1 MKGAPVSEIFDD
13 IYFSAEDGVAE
24 TNHVF
29 LKGNHLPEN
38 WRDIGNFVIT
48 ETGFGTG
55 LNFLCTW
62 KLFEKTAKL
71 HQHLDFISIEKY
83 PLHPDYIYE
92 VLKPWH
98 KYFGTRL
105 DMLCKL
111 YPILVAGFHR
121 IQITPQITLTLIF
134 DDIHDALPEMEAQ
147 VDCWFLDGF
156 TPAKNPDMW
165 NENLYTQMVR
175 LSHDQTTY
183 ATFTAAGD
191 VRRGLAKAGFSVEK
205 RDGFGR
211 KRDMIAGTYQ
221 QGRPKVEKPKQKKI
235 AIIGAGLAGTS
246 CAYVLNSYG
255 YDITI
260 YEASDHVGAGASGN
274 STGFYNPRFTAQRD
288 EVSNFFAPAYAQII
302 RLAKQ
307 AGEDI
312 DYNPCGALHLINA
325 PEKEKRFHNLIQNW
339 RWDDAHA
346 QILDVDQASDIAGI
360 ALDHGALYL
369 PDSGSVTPKKL
380 CEYYA
385 RGIDVR
391 LNTPIDDLDALDAD
405 IIILC
410 NAHAVQK
417 FKPLKWLELETVR
430 GQVSVLQETEL
441 SKNLK
446 CNIHY
451 GGYLSPSLDGMH
463 MVGAT
468 FQKWLDHTDI
478 IQEDHQHNIENL
490 KAALPVLE
498 RENFDVISGWAGLR
512 TATKDRFPVIGPV
525 PEQDNIYVSTAFGSH
540 GIVGSL
546 AGAHY
551 IADLIRNGPLSLPA
565 STCKALN
572 PNRFIDRANK
582 KGIDLLKTSK

>member
-29 LKGNHLPEN
+29 LKGNYLPEN
-38 WRDIGNFVIT
+38 WRGADNFVIA

-62 KLFEKTAKL
+62 KLFEETAKP

-83 PLHPDYIYE
+83 PLHSDYIHQ
-92 VLKPWH
+92 VLVPW
-98 KYFGTRL
+98 KDYFGSRL
-105 DMLCKL
+105 ERLREN
-111 YPILVAGFHR
+111 YPIRVAGFHR

-165 NENLYTQMVR
+165 DENLYTQMAR
-175 LSHDQTTY
+175 LSHNQTTY

-211 KRDMIAGTYQ
+211 KRDMISGEYQ
-221 QGRPKVEKPKQKKI
+221 QDRPKVEKPNQKKI

-255 YDITI
+255 YDVTI

-307 AGEDI
+307 AGEAI
-312 DYNPCGALHLINA
+312 DYNPCGALHLINS
-325 PEKEKRFHNLIQNW
+325 PEKEKRFHNLLQNW
-339 RWDDAHA
+339 GWDDAHA

-369 PDSGSVTPKKL
+369 TDSGSVTPKKL

-385 RGIDVR
+385 RDIEIKFNAPVD
-391 LNTPIDDLDALDAD
+391 NLDEIEADA
-405 IIILC
+405 IILC

-417 FKPLKWLELETVR
+417 FEPLKWLELETVR
-430 GQVSVLQETEL
+430 GQVSVLQESEL

-446 CNIHY
+446 CNVHY
-451 GGYLSPSLDGMH
+451 GGYLSPSLNGAH

-468 FQKWLDHTDI
+468 FQKWLDHTDV
-478 IQEDHQHNIENL
+478 IQEDHQQNIENL
-490 KAALPVLE
+490 KVALPVLE
-498 RENFDVISGWAGLR
+498 RENFDTVSGWAGLR
-512 TATKDRFPVIGPV
+512 TATKDRFPVIGHV

-551 IADLIRNGPLSLPA
+551 IADLMRNGPLSLPA
-565 STCKALN
+565 SSCKALN
-572 PNRFIDRANK
+572 SNRFIERAKK
-582 KGIDLLKTSK
+582 KGIDLLNTAF